1 MYFFKVDLIK
11 CLANILSM
19 GYLCSWPFEKIMKML
34 LVEHSILGSKSNVNR
49 WTPPPPYIPR
59 YIHLWS
65 NHVTIRLVMQT
76 HTGTDSDKR
85 YELKFQINIQIIVE
99 FTLLLFFRYKDFTTL
114 YSIIIL
120 SALIFLVLGVCMLH
134 VIETDACM
142 WLLLISN

>member
-34 LVEHSILGSKSNVNR
+34 LVEHSIRGSKSNVNR
-49 WTPPPPYIPR
+49 WTPPPP
-59 YIHLWS
+59 IHPPLYTPLIKPCNDS
-65 NHVTIRLVMQT
+65 SRNAT
-76 HTGTDSDKR
+76 HTGTDFDKR
-85 YELKFQINIQIIVE
+85 YELKFQMNIQIIVE

-120 SALIFLVLGVCMLH
+120 SALIYSVLVCYMLLKQMH
-134 VIETDACM
+134 ACDFH
-142 WLLLISN
+142 

>member
-49 WTPPPPYIPR
+49 WTPPPP
-59 YIHLWS
+59 IHPPLYTPLIKPCNDS
-65 NHVTIRLVMQT
+65 SRNAT

-120 SALIFLVLGVCMLH
+120 SALIFLVLGVGMLH

-142 WLLLISN
+142 CLLLINN

>member
-1 MYFFKVDLIK
+1 
-11 CLANILSM
+11 
-19 GYLCSWPFEKIMKML
+19 
-34 LVEHSILGSKSNVNR
+34 
-49 WTPPPPYIPR
+49 
-59 YIHLWS
+59 
-65 NHVTIRLVMQT
+65 MQT

-120 SALIFLVLGVCMLH
+120 SALIFLVLGVGMLH

-142 WLLLISN
+142 CLLLINN